1 MSSANPAWVDI
12 AAGLRSRVAAGEWRP
27 GEQLPSMR
35 RLADEYGVGSHAPVN
50 RAIMVLVSEGI
61 LTTDPAA
68 PRRGVRVRSTQ
79 VLTRDLFGNSV
90 LPLTFED
97 ETGADGVEVTVTY
110 DWVEATADL
119 ATSLQVSE
127 GTELLARTFRYTLD
141 GTPHQVAREYMR
153 ADLARECGLTGPDAE
168 VPGRNTAMW
177 LERAGIHLHREH
189 LVLLTRNPTAEERDA
204 LAVPIGVPVYEK
216 TLTTYDESD
225 SPLDTRRILVV
236 ADRIIYTADRVHPR
250 RTDSA
255 DPAGADQC

>member
-1 MSSANPAWVDI
+1 
-12 AAGLRSRVAAGEWRP
+12 
-27 GEQLPSMR
+27 
-35 RLADEYGVGSHAPVN
+35 
-50 RAIMVLVSEGI
+50 
-61 LTTDPAA
+61 
-68 PRRGVRVRSTQ
+68 
-79 VLTRDLFGNSV
+79 
-90 LPLTFED
+90 
-97 ETGADGVEVTVTY
+97 
-110 DWVEATADL
+110 
-119 ATSLQVSE
+119 
-127 GTELLARTFRYTLD
+127 
-141 GTPHQVAREYMR
+141 
-153 ADLARECGLTGPDAE
+153 
-168 VPGRNTAMW
+168 W